1 MLRFVFLRVPVAVH
15 WSFALVALFVLGQL
29 DAVEVVGWVV
39 GVFAAV
45 LFHEMGHALTA
56 RHFGANPVT
65 ITLFALGG
73 VTMYPS
79 AVPMTPGK
87 RFLISG
93 AGSAVGITLGGAV
106 WFAERA
112 GSLDGLFPFAR
123 AAAYAFMIA
132 GLLWGILNWLPILPL
147 DGGNMAW
154 SALELA
160 SPRNALR
167 IAKGLTIV
175 TAAVVVFVAMRL
187 DYLFGA
193 FFVVLIAMQGLR
205 MPERGQTPKRPAR
218 PQSGPDDSLLSIFDR
233 PPEDD

>member
-1 MLRFVFLRVPVAVH
+1 MLRFTFLRIPVAVH
-15 WSFALVALFVLGQL
+15 WTFGLVALFVLGQL
-29 DAVEVVGWVV
+29 DVVEVVGWMV

-45 LFHEMGHALTA
+45 LLHEMGHALTA
-56 RHFGANPVT
+56 RRFGAGPVT

-79 AVPMTPGK
+79 AVPMSPGR

-112 GSLDGLFPFAR
+112 GALDGLFPFAR

-132 GLLWGILNWLPILPL
+132 GLLWGVLNWLPILPL

-154 SALELA
+154 SALELV
-160 SPRNALR
+160 SPRHALR
-167 IAKGLTIV
+167 VAKGLTVV
-175 TAAVVVFVAMRL
+175 TAAAVAFVAVRL
-187 DYLFGA
+187 DNLFGA
-193 FFVVLIAMQGLR
+193 FFVAFIAMQGLR
-205 MPERGQTPKRPAR
+205 IPERGEAPSPPRPR
-218 PQSGPDDSLLSIFDR
+218 PGSDDSLLSIFDQ
-233 PPEDD
+233 PPDDE